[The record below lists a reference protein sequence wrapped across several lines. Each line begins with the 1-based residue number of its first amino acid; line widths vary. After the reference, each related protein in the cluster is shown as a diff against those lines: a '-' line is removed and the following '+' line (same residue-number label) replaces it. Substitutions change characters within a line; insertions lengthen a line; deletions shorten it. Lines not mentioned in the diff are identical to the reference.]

1 MWEVYPFVLKAY
13 RLFRDA
19 DDKTKILAEIFRILE
34 IIAFR
39 DKLVQTK
46 ADLASR
52 LSKIL
57 KNFNSAETLI
67 EGLKKI
73 CEDEPWYWGDGRMS
87 EKLVNIFTENKGILP
102 YLFMRYEN
110 FLSDKDAKT
119 RGYNFKLKIKNADK
133 NVEIEKPQIEHIAPQ
148 TETIEKSGKKRAS
161 GYCQYDKEFNEE
173 YMNCI
178 GNLVLISGSHNASI
192 GNEPFSKKLES
203 YGKSKLSQQREI
215 KDFVKKDIWD
225 KDAIDDRHE
234 KLEKFV
240 LDTWSFE

>member
-1 MWEVYPFVLKAY
+1 MQVWEVYPFVLKAY

-52 LSKIL
+52 LHKVL
-57 KNFNSAETLI
+57 KNFDSAETLT

-73 CEDEPWYWGDGRMS
+73 CEDEHWYWGDGRMS
-87 EKLVNIFTENKGILP
+87 EKLDNIYAENKGILP

-110 FLSDKDAKT
+110 FLSDKNAET
-119 RGYNFKLKIKNADK
+119 RGYNFKLE
-133 NVEIEKPQIEHIAPQ
+133 NVEKPQIEHIAPQ

-161 GYCQYDKEFNEE
+161 GYCQYDKEFFDNL

-192 GNEPFSKKLES
+192 GNEPFNKKLES
-203 YGKSKLSQQREI
+203 YEKSKLSQQREI

-225 KDAIDDRHE
+225 KDAINARHE

-240 LDTWSFE
+240 LKTWSFE